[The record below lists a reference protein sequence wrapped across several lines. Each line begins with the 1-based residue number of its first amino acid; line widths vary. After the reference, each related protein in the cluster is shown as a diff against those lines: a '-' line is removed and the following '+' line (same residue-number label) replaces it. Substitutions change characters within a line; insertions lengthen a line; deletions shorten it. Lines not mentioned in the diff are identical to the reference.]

1 MSFERFTKWRP
12 PFIYGAIKFCQSSGK
27 AGGFLDSTMKH
38 HVFHRLLLVIALLA
52 VVGCR
57 NEPASNESAGR
68 ASASPAKRFEK
79 VRGPAVAGI
88 FYPRHESDLKQA
100 VDRLLAEAKNEP
112 ARVKGLRALICP
124 HAGYE
129 FSGPIAAIGYKQL
142 ADRHFSTVILLG
154 PSHYAAYTG
163 ALVSTVDAYQTPLGM
178 VPLSPKA
185 VEMAKVEPLTSKPR
199 CEVVRPEWW
208 RQSPKDLPP
217 FGEDTPETWEHSLEV
232 QLPFLQRTLH
242 DFSIV
247 PVVFGQVDP
256 EKVAEKILPFLDD
269 QTLIVV
275 STDLSHYHPYEEA
288 RTRDTRCIK
297 AICDL
302 QADKVAAD
310 DACGHTAVQTLI
322 DIARRKGWKAQLLDY
337 RNSGDTAGDKSRVV
351 GYAAIAFFGPG
362 DAASGAKDDVVLAPW
377 TKIKF
382 RVNGSDAPQFTPQER
397 QFLLELARK
406 SVAAAVTGSEAPKE
420 DAAVLEKFRARQA
433 CFVTL
438 TEKGNLR
445 GCIGSIFP
453 EEPLYQAMIR
463 RARSAATEDPRF
475 SAVRADE
482 LKEIQV
488 EVSVLSVPK
497 RLAFTSP
504 QDLLAKLR
512 PGIDGVVL
520 RVENQQATY
529 LPQVWEQ
536 LPDKRLFMNE
546 LAQKAG
552 LSARAW
558 ERPDA
563 VVMTYQVEAFKE
575 HGEPKAE
582 RGKANGQGRNN
593 K

>member
-1 MSFERFTKWRP
+1 MNP
-12 PFIYGAIKFCQSSGK
+12 
-27 AGGFLDSTMKH
+27 
-38 HVFHRLLLVIALLA
+38 HVFYRLLLVIALLA

-57 NEPASNESAGR
+57 NEPASTESAGR

-79 VRGPAVAGI
+79 IRGPAVAGL

-100 VDRLLAEAKNEP
+100 VDRLLAEIKNEP
-112 ARVKGLRALICP
+112 ARVKNLRALICP

-154 PSHYAAYTG
+154 PSHYAAYT
-163 ALVSTVDAYQTPLGM
+163 AAFVSTVDAYQTPLGM

-185 VEMAKVEPLTSKPR
+185 AEMAKGEPLTSNPR

-242 DFSIV
+242 DFRIV

-288 RTRDTRCIK
+288 RTRDARCIK

-302 QADKVAAD
+302 QADRVTAD
-310 DACGHTAVQTLI
+310 DACGHAAVQTLI
-322 DIARRKGWKAQLLDY
+322 DVARRKGWKAQLLDY

-351 GYAAIAFFGPG
+351 GYAAIAFFVPD
-362 DAASGAKDDVVLAPW
+362 DAASAPSAK
-377 TKIKF
+377 
-382 RVNGSDAPQFTPQER
+382 SDSPQFKPQER

-420 DAAVLEKFRARQA
+420 DAAVLEKFRVRQA

-438 TEKGNLR
+438 TEKGHLR

-453 EEPLYQAMIR
+453 EEPLYQAVIR
-463 RARSAATEDPRF
+463 RARLAATEDPRF
-475 SAVRADE
+475 PAVRADE
-482 LKEIQV
+482 LKVIEV
-488 EVSVLSVPK
+488 EVSVLTMPK

-520 RVENQQATY
+520 SVENHQATY

-552 LSARAW
+552 LSAGAW

-563 VVMTYQVEAFKE
+563 AVMTYQVEAFKE
-575 HGEPKAE
+575 HGEPKAAG
-582 RGKANGQGRNN
+582 GKVNGEGGS
-593 K
+593 KK